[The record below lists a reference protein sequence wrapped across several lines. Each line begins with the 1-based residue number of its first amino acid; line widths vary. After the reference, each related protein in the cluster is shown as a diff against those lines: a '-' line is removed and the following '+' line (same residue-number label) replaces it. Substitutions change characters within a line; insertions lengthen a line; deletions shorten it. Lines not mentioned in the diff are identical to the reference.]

1 MKIRACS
8 TFCSGSDRNIH
19 PPFKEEQLRDI
30 EHNLSMA
37 LDTKK
42 SIFGWLSLLI
52 LFIMTLYNRMRQ
64 AFLQK
69 VTAIFLQNAT
79 KVYYKMCQVF
89 YSKISYFYY
98 KMQQLLQNEMF
109 INI

>member
-1 MKIRACS
+1 MRV
-8 TFCSGSDRNIH
+8 
-19 PPFKEEQLRDI
+19 
-30 EHNLSMA
+30 A

-42 SIFGWLSLLI
+42 SIYGWLRLLI
-52 LFIMTLYNRMRQ
+52 LFIMTLYYRMRQ
-64 AFLQK
+64 AFLQN

>member
-1 MKIRACS
+1 MRV
-8 TFCSGSDRNIH
+8 
-19 PPFKEEQLRDI
+19 
-30 EHNLSMA
+30 A

-42 SIFGWLSLLI
+42 SIYGWLRLLI
-52 LFIMTLYNRMRQ
+52 LFIMTLYYRMRQ
-64 AFLQK
+64 AFLQN
-69 VTAIFLQNAT
+69 VTAILLQNAT